1 MSSHPSFIVVFKDG
15 VTDEQIKQRID
26 DVKSN
31 GGAVTHQYS
40 TVLKG
45 FTANIPESY
54 FGNLQR
60 DDIIKYIEPNS
71 VVTTQ

>member
-1 MSSHPSFIVVFKDG
+1 MVVFKDG
-15 VTDEQIKQRID
+15 ATDEQIRERID
-26 DVKSN
+26 NVKAN
-31 GGAVTHQYS
+31 GGAVTHEYGA
-40 TVLKG
+40 VLKG

-54 FGNLQR
+54 FGNLQS